1 MPKQIRYQLKRDLEQ
16 AENSVLKGCSYLQ
29 RVADYDRVHHA
40 DIGDALDGVT
50 AVLVEMV
57 SLVEGIRDRL

>member
-1 MPKQIRYQLKRDLEQ
+1 MPKQVRYQLKRDLEQ
-16 AENSVLKGCSYLQ
+16 AEGAVLKGCSYIQ

-50 AVLVEMV
+50 AVLVEMT
-57 SLVEGIRDRL
+57 SLLKAIRDRL